1 MKTSDGDTKGK
12 GRIRSLS
19 RKGTR
24 TGKSATVAAGKPTR
38 GGYGLRTLRRRLLAP
53 DVAA

>member
-24 TGKSATVAAGKPTR
+24 TGKSASFEVCRPLLFNASEVA
-38 GGYGLRTLRRRLLAP
+38 LLAA
-53 DVAA
+53 VGTGV